1 MSQQNSLA
9 KTLTLPQAI
18 GLAITLVVG
27 SGLLAL
33 PGLAYRESGGS
44 AIYAWLMTAAISVP
58 FLIVFARLGS
68 LLPGAGGVSGFMQSA
83 FSRRVS
89 IPTEFLLIGTFVVG
103 GPATLV
109 TGGLY
114 FATATGLGQTGVLFG
129 AAGILIFST
138 TLNYL
143 GARISGR
150 VQQIMATAL
159 VLLLVG
165 IAVASLAF
173 GTRAGTGIAPI
184 SEWQKGVPSI
194 GLVFF
199 AFVGW
204 ELMSFTTEEFRNPK
218 RDFPIMIAV
227 SFVIVVALYLLIALA
242 VQLVLP
248 VNDEQI
254 TSAPIA
260 ALLSVTFGATSG
272 QVIAMIGL
280 LMTVASFTSGTWAAS
295 RLVFSSAR
303 EGLLPKFLSVVEP
316 KSQTP
321 RNAVIVMATGY
332 IPAVLLYLAGIMSQ
346 SQLFQLTG
354 VSFFTLYGLS
364 IIAFIKISTHPLS
377 KLFGVVIL
385 LLVVVVM
392 YTFGAMMIYPIV
404 LLVLG
409 MVWVVMKTDRGVQK
423 PAMSET

>member
-1 MSQQNSLA
+1 MSQQTTLA
-9 KTLTLPQAI
+9 KTLSLPQAI

-33 PGLAYRESGGS
+33 PGLAYHESGGS
-44 AIYAWLMTAAISVP
+44 AIYTWLMTAAVSVP

-68 LLPGAGGVSGFMQSA
+68 RLPGAGGVSGFIQSA
-83 FSRRVS
+83 FSRRAS
-89 IPTEFLLIGTFVVG
+89 IPTEFLLIGTFVVA

-114 FATATGLGQTGVLFG
+114 FATATGLGQTGVLLG
-129 AAGILIFST
+129 AAGILMIAT

-150 VQQIMATAL
+150 VQQIMATGL
-159 VLLLVG
+159 ILLLVA

-184 SEWQKGVPSI
+184 SEWAKGVPSI

-204 ELMSFTTEEFRNPK
+204 ELMSFTTEEFHNPQ

-227 SFVIVVALYLLIALA
+227 SFVIVVALYALIAVA

-248 VNDEQI
+248 VNDVQI

-260 ALLSVTFGATSG
+260 ALLSVTFGQTSG
-272 QVIAMIGL
+272 QVIALIGL
-280 LMTVASFTSGTWAAS
+280 LMTLASFTSGTWAAS

-303 EGLLPKFLSVVEP
+303 EGLLPKMLSVVEP
-316 KSQTP
+316 KTQTP
-321 RNAVIVMATGY
+321 RNAVVVMAFGY
-332 IPAVLLYLAGIMSQ
+332 IPLVLLYLAGIISL
-346 SQLFQLTG
+346 SLLFQLAG

-364 IIAFIKISTHPLS
+364 VIAFIKISTSPLG
-377 KLFGVVIL
+377 KLFGVLVL
-385 LLVVVVM
+385 LLVLVVM
-392 YTFGAMMIYPIV
+392 YTFGAAMIFPV
-404 LLVLG
+404 ALLVAGAL
-409 MVWVVMKTDRGVQK
+409 WVIVKVPKGQ
-423 PAMSET
+423 ETPVLSS